1 MLQSETEG
9 ASDLF
14 NDRHKPS
21 KKLSTKRNIIV
32 LFLACIAAGL
42 VLYWMVPKRS
52 GIRDIFGKILNEDE
66 FRQNLIIGIAFSYP
80 VIAFIIGLLISLLP
94 YEKAAYKDK
103 YIPFSLVALFVLY
116 LSVIIWLLAS
126 LLIYKI

>member
-1 MLQSETEG
+1 MLQSENEG

-14 NDRHKPS
+14 NDGHKPS

-32 LFLACIAAGL
+32 LLLVCTGAGI
-42 VLYWMVPKRS
+42 VLYWIVSKW
-52 GIRDIFGKILNEDE
+52 GGTRDIFGKILNEDE

-94 YEKAAYKDK
+94 YKKAAYKDK

-126 LLIYKI
+126 LLMS

>member
-1 MLQSETEG
+1 MLQSENEG
-9 ASDLF
+9 ISDLF

-21 KKLSTKRNIIV
+21 KKLSTKRNIITLLLV
-32 LFLACIAAGL
+32 CMGAGIL
-42 VLYWMVPKRS
+42 LYWIMSKR
-52 GIRDIFGKILNEDE
+52 GGARDIFGEILSEDE

-80 VIAFIIGLLISLLP
+80 VIACLIGLLKSLLP
-94 YEKAAYKDK
+94 YKKTAYKDK

-116 LSVIIWLLAS
+116 LSVIIWLLVS